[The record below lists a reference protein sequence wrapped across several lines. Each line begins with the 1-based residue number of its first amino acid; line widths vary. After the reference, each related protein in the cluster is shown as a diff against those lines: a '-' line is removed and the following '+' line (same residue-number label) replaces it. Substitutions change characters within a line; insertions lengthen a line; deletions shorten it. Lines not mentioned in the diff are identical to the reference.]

1 MIDGDLKMVWI
12 AVFSCFKKIHG
23 FQGIAYP
30 EQGDIFV

>member
-1 MIDGDLKMVWI
+1 MVWI

-23 FQGIAYP
+23 FQGLACP